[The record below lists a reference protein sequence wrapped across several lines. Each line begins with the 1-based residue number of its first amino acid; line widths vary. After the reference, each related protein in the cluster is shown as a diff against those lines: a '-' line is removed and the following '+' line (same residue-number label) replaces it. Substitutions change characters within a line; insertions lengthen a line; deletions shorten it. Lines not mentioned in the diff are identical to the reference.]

1 MGLFCSKEFC
11 NFDIMTI
18 LTVNIDSKKS
28 EKDVKAV
35 LDALGL
41 SYNIET
47 NSDKTQRPLNKPEQ
61 RVYKNLKHSLEQIK
75 LHQEGKI
82 ELRDARELLNEL

>member
-1 MGLFCSKEFC
+1 
-11 NFDIMTI
+11 MTT
-18 LTVNIDSKKS
+18 LTVNIDNKKS
-28 EKDVKAV
+28 EKAVKAV

-47 NSDKTQRPLNKPEQ
+47 NPGQAQRPLNKSEQ
-61 RVYKNLKHSLEQIK
+61 RVYNNMKRSLEQIK

-82 ELRDARELLNEL
+82 NLRDARELLNEL

>member
-1 MGLFCSKEFC
+1 
-11 NFDIMTI
+11 MTT
-18 LTVNIDSKKS
+18 LTVNIDNKKS
-28 EKDVKAV
+28 EKAVKAV

-41 SYNIET
+41 SYNVEPKA
-47 NSDKTQRPLNKPEQ
+47 DHLQRPLNKAEQ
-61 RVYKNLKHSLEQIK
+61 RVYKNMKHALEQIK

>member
-1 MGLFCSKEFC
+1 
-11 NFDIMTI
+11 MTTLI
-18 LTVNIDSKKS
+18 VNIDNKKS
-28 EKDVKAV
+28 EKAVKAV

-41 SYNIET
+41 SYNIES
-47 NSDKTQRPLNKPEQ
+47 NPGQAPRPLNKAEQ
-61 RVYKNLKHSLEQIK
+61 RIYKNMKQSLEQIK

>member
-1 MGLFCSKEFC
+1 
-11 NFDIMTI
+11 MTT
-18 LTVNIDSKKS
+18 LTVNIDNKKS
-28 EKDVKAV
+28 EKAVKAV

-41 SYNIET
+41 SYNIES
-47 NSDKTQRPLNKPEQ
+47 NPDQAHRPLNKAEQ
-61 RVYKNLKHSLEQIK
+61 RMYKNMKQSLAQIK